1 MGLVASTGRACE
13 TRVAHP
19 SLLAKF
25 GDTMRRILP
34 LAAAWLSIL
43 LAISARAGDG
53 VRINGLKVLSDKVD
67 DVTTVEQ
74 IVKSFVKPGMSDQQR
89 AEALWR
95 AAVKYRHQQVPAN
108 EYLDGD
114 EHPHDPV
121 KVFNVYGYCQC
132 CCSSAILEAL
142 NREDG
147 REARGRI
154 LNGHSVPEVRYRDAW
169 HMFDASLITYFPR
182 PDDGIAASVDEIA
195 ASVADW
201 YARHPDY
208 HKNGAKILDLMRKD
222 GWMGWKAEGPR
233 LLAHC
238 PFYKLGY
245 FAARTHGWDA
255 TMAEYDRKP
264 EVYEYGYQVGHRAL
278 FSLRPGESFVREAG
292 NRGLHVNDDPHWD
305 GLKARVPE
313 NDLAYATEFVP
324 GYRGGVV
331 GNGKHIYAPNLAA
344 GDLERG
350 AEVFDNLESGPD
362 GVKVKDP
369 RRPGVLVV
377 AMSSPY
383 VYLDGH
389 FRLGLESPGG
399 DAQEILSISTNNGT
413 SYNRYMFGRAFSKQK
428 GSGNLPPCILRYE
441 YRLKLELIGPVKIT
455 EFALDNDFQ
464 HAPRTLP
471 RLEKGKNTIT
481 VSAGLDPTLATRTIT
496 GRIAAG
502 PDFGKNETAEGMG
515 VTFDNLNLEHN
526 ACWWKGGTGVMT
538 VPVDVPGDLVSLG
551 FSAMIRARG
560 EKDRVCASVSTD
572 GGKSWREVAVMAG
585 PTQGRTHHVR
595 VGDWS
600 KGVRKA
606 LLRFEMTGDNTIGVQ
621 SFRVDADYRDPL
633 AAKSPRSFRVLHRW
647 KEEGKER
654 SHRETIRT
662 LPTTYTIEA
671 GADPEMV
678 SVSYEMPAH
687 PNSP

>member
-1 MGLVASTGRACE
+1 MRL
-13 TRVAHP
+13 
-19 SLLAKF
+19 LLA
-25 GDTMRRILP
+25 LP
-34 LAAAWLSIL
+34 LL
-43 LAISARAGDG
+43 LASPALGDG
-53 VRINGLKVLSDKVD
+53 GRVNNLKVLSDKVD

-74 IVKSFVKPGMSDQQR
+74 IVKSFVKPGMTDQQR

-182 PDDGIAASVDEIA
+182 PDDEVAASVDEIA
-195 ASVADW
+195 SSVADW
-201 YARHPDY
+201 YVTHPDY

-245 FAARTHGWDA
+245 LPARTHGWDA

-264 EVYEYGYQVGHRAL
+264 EVFEYGYQVGHRAL

-292 NRGLHVNDDPHWD
+292 NRGLHVSDDPNWD

-313 NDLAYATEFVP
+313 NDLAYVPEFDP

-331 GNGKHIYAPNLAA
+331 GNGKHIYAPNFAT

-350 AEVFDNLESGPD
+350 AEVFENLATGPD
-362 GVKVKDP
+362 GVKVKD
-369 RRPGVLVV
+369 RRKPGMLVV
-377 AMSSPY
+377 EMKSPY
-383 VYLDGH
+383 VYLGGLMH
-389 FRLGLESPGG
+389 FTWDIPA
-399 DAQEILSISTNNGT
+399 DATGRARVSISTDGGRSFVRTGIGGSQTTIGT
-413 SYNRYMFGRAFSKQK
+413 G
-428 GSGNLPPCILRYE
+428 G
-441 YRLKLELIGPVKIT
+441 KLEPYIARRYAYRIKVDLVGGARLT
-455 EFALDNDFQ
+455 DLRLNNDIQ

-481 VSAGLDPTLATRTIT
+481 VAVGLDPTLATRTIT
-496 GRIAAG
+496 GRIAAEPG
-502 PDFGKNETAEGMG
+502 FDKNQTAESMG

-538 VPVDVPGDLVSLG
+538 VPIDVPGDLVSLG
-551 FSAMIRARG
+551 FSAMIRARD
-560 EKDRVCASVSTD
+560 EKDRVRAATSVD
-572 GGKSWREVAVMAG
+572 GGKTWREVAILPG

-595 VGDWS
+595 VADWPA
-600 KGVRKA
+600 GVRKA
-606 LLRFEMTGDNTIGVQ
+606 MLRFELTGNNTVGVQ

-633 AAKSPRSFRVLHRW
+633 AARSPGRFTVLHRW
-647 KEEGKER
+647 KEGDEA
-654 SHRETIRT
+654 REHAQTITT
-662 LPTTYTIEA
+662 LPTSYTIEGA
-671 GADPEMV
+671 ADPEMI
-678 SVSYEMPAH
+678 SVTYQMDAGR
-687 PNSP
+687 